1 MLNIVEIDTD
11 FGPTAYLYA
20 IATAAEWRGRGFAG
34 GLIREAIDIS
44 RARGY
49 KAVMLIPS
57 NESLVEYYKRFG
69 FGEPSYKLDFSNG
82 YDLGTGDAERDVAV
96 VLTL

>member
-1 MLNIVEIDTD
+1 MLRISPSPEEIPKS
-11 FGPTAYLYA
+11 FP
-20 IATAAEWRGRGFAG
+20 
-34 GLIREAIDIS
+34 GLS
-44 RARGY
+44 KTGY